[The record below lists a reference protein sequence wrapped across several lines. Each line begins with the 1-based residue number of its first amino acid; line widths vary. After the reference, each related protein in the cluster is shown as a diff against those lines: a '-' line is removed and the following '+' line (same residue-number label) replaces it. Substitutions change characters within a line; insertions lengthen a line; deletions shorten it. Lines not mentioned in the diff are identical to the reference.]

1 MWISEIPISK
11 HETSN
16 QDTKHT
22 SKTNGIENM
31 VAEND
36 TNEDSNGSCYNDDSI
51 DYTLNARFERI

>member
-22 SKTNGIENM
+22 SKTNEIENM
-31 VAEND
+31 VTEND
-36 TNEDSNGSCYNDDSI
+36 TNEDSNGSCYNGNSI